1 MYSTVSFL
9 GFTDLDDLDDR
20 ARAAQSRDAS
30 SHVPGFREAEFRV
43 HLSARV
49 TRSQRGKEEGRER
62 SREEGLDERYTLGTS
77 RGEEKRK
84 REREGGSGEERA
96 A

>member
-1 MYSTVSFL
+1 MLS
-9 GFTDLDDLDDR
+9 
-20 ARAAQSRDAS
+20 AAQSRDAS

-49 TRSQRGKEEGRER
+49 TRSRRGEGEEGRER
-62 SREEGLDERYTLGTS
+62 SRGKSGSGWKIHTLGEQVE
-77 RGEEKRK
+77 GEKG
-84 REREGGSGEERA
+84 EREGENEGERA